1 VRIVR
6 HPGTLFPA
14 HFDRLRTGL
23 SQGRGSHETALAIG
37 SFDGVHRGHAALLA
51 QVKERARA
59 RGIAPGVLTF
69 EPLPREFFAPA
80 LAPARIYS
88 LRERLEAIASLG
100 IEVAF
105 LQRFGA
111 RFAALEPDE
120 FAARLHGA
128 YGCRHVIVGDDFRYG
143 ARRAGDCASL
153 AQSGRR
159 LGFEV
164 ETLPAVRLE
173 GHRVSSTLVREALA
187 AGDFD
192 AAALLLGRR
201 YAISGRVVH
210 GYHRGRTLGFPT
222 ANVRLARPKP
232 ALTGIFAVKCTGSG
246 TRGLEGVASL
256 GINPAV
262 RDGGPATLEAF
273 DFSGD
278 LYGRHLSIEF
288 VKKLRDE
295 ANFASLDLLREQI
308 ERDCQAARAVF
319 RMMES

>member
-6 HPGTLFPA
+6 HPGRA
-14 HFDRLRTGL
+14 
-23 SQGRGSHETALAIG
+23 QGDTALAIG

-51 QVKERARA
+51 RVKQRARE
-59 RGIAPGVLTF
+59 RGIAPAVLTF

-105 LQRFGA
+105 VQRFDA
-111 RFAALEPDE
+111 RFASLEPDE
-120 FAARLHGA
+120 FAMRLRGLH
-128 YGCRHVIVGDDFRYG
+128 GCRHVIVGEDFRYG

-153 AQSGRR
+153 VAAGKR

-164 ETLPAVRLE
+164 EVLSAVRIE

-187 AGDFD
+187 GGDFN
-192 AAALLLGRR
+192 AAERLLGRR

-210 GYHRGRTLGFPT
+210 GDHRGRTLGFPT

-232 ALTGIFAVKCTGSG
+232 ALTGIFAVKCASSG

-273 DFSGD
+273 LFDFSGD

-295 ANFASLDLLREQI
+295 AHFASLDLLREQM
-308 ERDCQAARAVF
+308 ERDCNAARAVF
-319 RMMES
+319 RTMES